1 MFKSEKT
8 RRLAII
14 LGIAFVVIYSTLF
27 LMIQAGYSEDKFSSI
42 GDTVLSV
49 LSPIIMGGVIAYILN
64 PILRF
69 FETKIFRKMKRP
81 RLRRAL
87 SVFLTYL
94 LVLLLLIGLFSA
106 IIPQLV
112 SSVQE
117 FGSNI
122 NNYASAIQTA
132 LVSGFDNLNQYI
144 DAHPSIRNLLENM
157 GVYTW
162 IGQIIEEDTAETL
175 PPVSD
180 GTDLPISSDTVPELP
195 SESLPEVTVPA
206 TDVTDPDLAGNT
218 LPDPSESVGTDNS
231 ASTDTGSDISP
242 DSSTKDPFG
251 VFEEPSDESLTQKHE
266 LSFEA
271 FSEFIMNKL
280 SEFSVSFGE
289 SLESLMNSLIGLGFS
304 FVNFIKNTILGIF
317 ISIYLLLGK
326 ERVGAQCKRLV
337 VAFFPKKASD
347 TILRITKRSDRTAG
361 RFIMG
366 TLIDAVFVAF
376 VTFFALKIFD
386 IKYALLI
393 AIIIGF
399 TNMIPFFGPFIGGI
413 PSALLLLIDDI
424 TTIVNNPGE
433 PAHFSCITFIILML
447 IIQQIDGNIINPR
460 VIGNSTGLSSLGV
473 LLSVTVMSG
482 FFGFFGMLLGVPVA
496 AIIIGIG
503 KEITEHLLKKKKL
516 PVALAEYYSKNSMVP
531 PETPEE
537 ELEHQEHT
545 AFYRW
550 AMRIHEK
557 LRHVFRKLLYRK
569 HGKSKSLR
577 MWVKMKLGVRK
588 VKHKVNHTIHPD
600 QNKHHN
606 AKKESTSES
615 SESDD
620 KNDNDDDSEDVENES
635 GS

>member
-8 RRLAII
+8 KRLAII
-14 LGIAFVVIYSTLF
+14 FGIAFVVIYSTLF
-27 LMIQAGYSEDKFSSI
+27 LMIQAGYSDDRFSSI
-42 GDTVLSV
+42 GKTVLSV
-49 LSPIIMGGVIAYILN
+49 LSPVIAGGVIAYILN

-69 FETKIFRKMKRP
+69 FEKVIFKKMNRP
-81 RLRRAL
+81 RLRRGL
-87 SVFLTYL
+87 SLLLTYL

-112 SSVQE
+112 SSIQE
-117 FGSNI
+117 FGSNLG
-122 NNYASAIQTA
+122 NYASAMQTA

-144 DAHPSIRNLLENM
+144 DEHPSVRELLENM
-157 GVYTW
+157 GVYAW

-175 PPVSD
+175 PPVTE
-180 GTDLPISSDTVPELP
+180 GTDLPISSDSLPETPP
-195 SESLPEVTVPA
+195 SESDPEVTIPA
-206 TDVTDPDLAGNT
+206 TDVTDPDSAGQT
-218 LPDPSESVGTDNS
+218 LPAPS
-231 ASTDTGSDISP
+231 DTAV
-242 DSSTKDPFG
+242 DSSENTVSGDPFDI
-251 VFEEPSDESLTQKHE
+251 FEEPSDESLTQKHE

-271 FSEFIMNKL
+271 FSEFIMKKL
-280 SEFSVSFGE
+280 SQLSVSFGE
-289 SLESLMNSLIGLGFS
+289 SIEGFIDSLIGLGFS
-304 FVNFIKNTILGIF
+304 FLNFIKNTILGIF

-326 ERVGAQCKRLV
+326 ERVGAQCKRLIS
-337 VAFFPKKASD
+337 ALFPKKAAD
-347 TILRITKRSDRTAG
+347 TILRITKRSDHTAG

-366 TLIDAVFVAF
+366 TLIDAVFVAI
-376 VTFFALKIFD
+376 VTLIALTIFD

-424 TTIVNNPGE
+424 TTMVNNPDE
-433 PAHFSCITFIILML
+433 PARFTCITFIILML

-473 LLSVTVMSG
+473 LLSVTIMSG

-496 AIIIGIG
+496 AIIIGIV
-503 KEITEHLLKKKKL
+503 KEITEYLLKKKKL
-516 PVALAEYYSKNSMVP
+516 PVALAAYYEKNSMVP

-545 AFYRW
+545 AFYRF

-557 LRHVFRKLLYRK
+557 LRHFFRKLLYRN
-569 HGKSKSLR
+569 HGKSRSLK
-577 MWVKMKLGVRK
+577 MWVKMKLGIRS

-600 QNKHHN
+600 HNKRSDF
-606 AKKESTSES
+606 ADPSENSEGDDS
-615 SESDD
+615 SEEDP
-620 KNDNDDDSEDVENES
+620 KDSEDAENDS
-635 GS
+635 DN